1 MWCMKSQFFDS
12 RYAYGA
18 KRSSNGRRDLPKLSS
33 KCIPKHPKSTTKMH
47 RSAIYTHRER
57 ENRWF
62 HRCRKSNEN
71 VNYKIACFSL
81 PCVRIGLQWSP
92 APSKKCWKFIKKQ
105 QKFFKNRV
113 GSTARLSGRVV
124 GQSYARFKAEIELQN
139 IRTTPEHDS
148 QPPNVHFEVL
158 CPAAATPA
166 PSRPVPHSDWTKIFS
181 CAVSTLASKCLAT
194 YAGVK
199 NCFSQ
204 HSRRVTRRLA
214 ARLKAELALDNIPKA
229 SGMHTLQFLTRK
241 CDPKIVSYLKQG
253 AS

>member
-1 MWCMKSQFFDS
+1 MKIWIIKSHVFHFPVCVS
-12 RYAYGA
+12 G
-18 KRSSNGRRDLPKLSS
+18 SSGRPRRPKNTETWS
-33 KCIPKHPKSTTKMH
+33 KNC
-47 RSAIYTHRER
+47 
-57 ENRWF
+57 
-62 HRCRKSNEN
+62 
-71 VNYKIACFSL
+71 
-81 PCVRIGLQWSP
+81 
-92 APSKKCWKFIKKQ
+92 KF
-105 QKFFKNRV
+105 FFKNRV
-113 GSTARLSGRVV
+113 GSTARPSGRV
-124 GQSYARFKAEIELQN
+124 GRQSYARFKTEIELQN
-139 IRTTPEHDS
+139 IRTTAEHDW

-194 YAGVK
+194 YAGLK
-199 NCFSQ
+199 FCFSQ

-253 AS
+253 AP

>member
-1 MWCMKSQFFDS
+1 MAQKGAPTVAGTSQNWAQNASQSTQNPLQKCTGQPYIHTGNAKIADFIAVENQMKIWIIKSHVFHFPVCVS
-12 RYAYGA
+12 G
-18 KRSSNGRRDLPKLSS
+18 SNGRPRRPKNAENLS
-33 KCIPKHPKSTTKMH
+33 KNNK
-47 RSAIYTHRER
+47 
-57 ENRWF
+57 
-62 HRCRKSNEN
+62 
-71 VNYKIACFSL
+71 KI
-81 PCVRIGLQWSP
+81 
-92 APSKKCWKFIKKQ
+92 
-105 QKFFKNRV
+105 FKNRV

-166 PSRPVPHSDWTKIFS
+166 PSRPGPHTDWTKIFS

-229 SGMHTLQFLTRK
+229 SGMHTLQSLTRK